1 MDDVA
6 RATVNVNWI
15 EAIDDPELDPEQIM
29 AAVRRQMTRRN
40 VTYSVAGLAYPAHPA
55 ARSSGKPEDIPY
67 DLALHAFIERARAL
81 DNGTAMGG
89 PAYTLAQ
96 IPLFG
101 RVWVVFHRIA
111 SRALRPIVGQRA
123 VNQALIGAVERL
135 VAENQVQAR
144 QIVALR
150 AELDALRQAQ
160 AERS

>member
-1 MDDVA
+1 MDDTA

-15 EAIDDPELDPEQIM
+15 EAIDDRELDPEQIM
-29 AAVRRQMTRRN
+29 TAVRRQIARRN
-40 VTYSVAGLAYPAHPA
+40 VTYSVAGVAYPAHPV
-55 ARSSGKPEDIPY
+55 ARSAGKPEDIPY
-67 DLALHAFIERARAL
+67 DLALHAFIENARAL
-81 DNGTAMGG
+81 DSGTAMGG

-111 SRALRPIVGQRA
+111 SRMLRPILGQRA

-150 AELDALRQAQ
+150 AEIDALQQTQVEQR
-160 AERS
+160 